1 MKQITVAAAVLA
13 VLGGSAGFAVA
24 EPPRFVFHEEAG
36 RSWTDLAERFKGLGA
51 QLERHFR
58 GGPGGMGPMWG
69 SPAERPLISFMLEH
83 RDDLGLTPDQVNRLE
98 TLRSD
103 FAREAVRREA
113 DIRVAE
119 MDLQALL
126 EHDPVDLPKVEAKI
140 REVAQLRA
148 DLRVARLRTIEQG
161 KAVLTAEQRSRLQG
175 LLGGPRG
182 PRRTVERQ
190 IRL

>member
-1 MKQITVAAAVLA
+1 MKRMAIATAVSVFLG
-13 VLGGSAGFAVA
+13 LGGLAWA
-24 EPPRFVFHEEAG
+24 EPVTPVFHEETG
-36 RSWTDLAERFKGLGA
+36 RAWGGLAEHFRGFGA

-83 RDDLGLTPDQVNRLE
+83 RDVLGLGPEQTSRLE
-98 TLRSD
+98 ALRSE

-119 MDLQALL
+119 MDLHALL
-126 EHDPVDLPKVEAKI
+126 EQDPLDLPKVEGKI

-148 DLRVARLRTIEQG
+148 ELRVARLRTIEQG
-161 KAVLTAEQRSRLQG
+161 KAVLTPEQRTRLQG
-175 LLGGPRG
+175 LLAPPRG
-182 PRRTVERQ
+182 PRRTVDRQ